1 MKRLVTILLTFIYAL
16 SSTGFAVK
24 ADYCC
29 QKLQS
34 VQLILAEG
42 LKDEDGCCK
51 VKYQSLKVNDTH
63 AAAELAAA
71 PVLPFTFLHTSFY
84 SPGFLHPASSNNS
97 SAVSIH
103 APPLVATSPA
113 YISNCVFRI

>member
-1 MKRLVTILLTFIYAL
+1 MNKSVIILLAFIYAL
-16 SSTGFAVK
+16 STTGFAVR

-29 QKLQS
+29 QRLQS
-34 VQLILAEG
+34 VQLVLAEG
-42 LKDEDGCCK
+42 VKDRDGCCK
-51 VKYQSLKVNDTH
+51 VKDQSLKVNDTH

-84 SPGFLHPASSNNS
+84 SPGFIHLVSSNNS
-97 SAVSIH
+97 SAVSIY